1 MTVWYRNS
9 VSGVPT
15 WPKSVFGTG
24 ERALVYQ
31 HDRKV
36 CFVHEKGLLAYK
48 RGRGRCFRGMPMAV
62 TELAEVTGCDGE
74 RSLRWA
80 IRQARFGR
88 FGDRGCGSAA
98 DVNHEL
104 AGEVGV
110 GEPLGDGPGGD

>member
-1 MTVWYRNS
+1 
-9 VSGVPT
+9 
-15 WPKSVFGTG
+15 
-24 ERALVYQ
+24 
-31 HDRKV
+31 
-36 CFVHEKGLLAYK
+36 
-48 RGRGRCFRGMPMAV
+48 MPMAV
-62 TELAEVTGCDGE
+62 TELAGVTGCDGE

-88 FGDRGCGSAA
+88 FGGRGCGSAA